1 MIDICL
7 SGCLCVVDFLSD
19 RYSSYSFLSD
29 STDLWRDRNL
39 YNFAH
44 KICVPMQKKLCN
56 NLKKKF
62 DFKIFGEF
70 LKFYIWT
77 SRQPTGPSSFFVL
90 SKARYTLATKSAV
103 LATLSTATSCRI
115 QVVADLSPVSAT
127 VDFVASVYRALV
139 LV

>member
-1 MIDICL
+1 MSSTFCQIATPPTVFCRIPPTYGGIEICIT
-7 SGCLCVVDFLSD
+7 SHTRSACQCRKNCATIF
-19 RYSSYSFLSD
+19 
-29 STDLWRDRNL
+29 
-39 YNFAH
+39 
-44 KICVPMQKKLCN
+44 
-56 NLKKKF
+56 KKKF

-90 SKARYTLATKSAV
+90 SKARYTPATKSAVSATKSAV